1 MKTKLCTLALIFCIQ
16 IINAQESL
24 SSIVKENAKTF
35 SIQNNQFVGDGWNQV
50 LGQIKTHNNILI
62 GEDHFFNEVPF
73 FVSKIS
79 SEVKFDNFF
88 CEIDPYSAK
97 IIEKKIKTLSHQKLE
112 QYTKKFS
119 NTFSFYALDPEFK
132 LLKKFALSKTNI
144 IGTDQIV
151 LNADRL
157 IFSELKKET
166 KNKKAFNIYSFIEKQ
181 STVHFNQF
189 TKGNGSPYIFADN
202 FNKNLNLLK
211 SLKLSSKE
219 QKIIRDI
226 QLSQQIYQ
234 TQNHKLR
241 IQLMKHNLMNNFRVF
256 SNSKNLFKYGA
267 IHMPKGESLLKNY
280 DLGNLISNIAESQF
294 QSSLHIMIIGESGV
308 QGVPF
313 KGMKPQ
319 ALDVESK
326 DLKHYK
332 IFFDAMDKNEW
343 YVFNTEEILKKAQ
356 SKKIKVDNK
365 TLERV
370 LKGYDFL
377 IVIPEVTPSK
387 FMN

>member
-166 KNKKAFNIYSFIEKQ
+166 
-181 STVHFNQF
+181 
-189 TKGNGSPYIFADN
+189 
-202 FNKNLNLLK
+202 
-211 SLKLSSKE
+211 
-219 QKIIRDI
+219 
-226 QLSQQIYQ
+226 
-234 TQNHKLR
+234 
-241 IQLMKHNLMNNFRVF
+241 
-256 SNSKNLFKYGA
+256 
-267 IHMPKGESLLKNY
+267 
-280 DLGNLISNIAESQF
+280 
-294 QSSLHIMIIGESGV
+294 
-308 QGVPF
+308 
-313 KGMKPQ
+313 
-319 ALDVESK
+319 
-326 DLKHYK
+326 
-332 IFFDAMDKNEW
+332 
-343 YVFNTEEILKKAQ
+343 
-356 SKKIKVDNK
+356 
-365 TLERV
+365 
-370 LKGYDFL
+370 
-377 IVIPEVTPSK
+377 
-387 FMN
+387 

>member
-1 MKTKLCTLALIFCIQ
+1 
-16 IINAQESL
+16 
-24 SSIVKENAKTF
+24 
-35 SIQNNQFVGDGWNQV
+35 
-50 LGQIKTHNNILI
+50 
-62 GEDHFFNEVPF
+62 
-73 FVSKIS
+73 
-79 SEVKFDNFF
+79 
-88 CEIDPYSAK
+88 
-97 IIEKKIKTLSHQKLE
+97 
-112 QYTKKFS
+112 
-119 NTFSFYALDPEFK
+119 
-132 LLKKFALSKTNI
+132 
-144 IGTDQIV
+144 
-151 LNADRL
+151 
-157 IFSELKKET
+157 
-166 KNKKAFNIYSFIEKQ
+166 
-181 STVHFNQF
+181 
-189 TKGNGSPYIFADN
+189 
-202 FNKNLNLLK
+202 
-211 SLKLSSKE
+211 
-219 QKIIRDI
+219 
-226 QLSQQIYQ
+226 
-234 TQNHKLR
+234 
-241 IQLMKHNLMNNFRVF
+241 MNNFRVF